1 MHQTQIIIL
10 IALNLM
16 KTRKEFMAESVLM
29 WQRYRALRLGMTKCL
44 RVPVGK
50 IGLRKLKRKVK
61 RVQEVKKSYLTMIRI
76 YGSTLRQLVL
86 NVIKFY

>member
-16 KTRKEFMAESVLM
+16 KTRKEFLAESVLM
-29 WQRYRALRLGMTKCL
+29 WQRYRALRLGMTKCP